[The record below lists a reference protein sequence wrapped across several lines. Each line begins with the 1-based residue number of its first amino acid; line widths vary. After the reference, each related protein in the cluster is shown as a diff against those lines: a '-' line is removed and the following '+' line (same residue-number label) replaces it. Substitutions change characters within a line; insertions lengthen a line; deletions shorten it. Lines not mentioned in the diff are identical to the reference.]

1 MATLPRLM
9 TADDLLQMPG
19 DGFLYELVQG
29 ELRSMSPASYRH
41 GKIIIN
47 ITLSL
52 GQHVRDQQLGD
63 VYAAETGFKLTAEPD
78 TVRAPDVAFV
88 RRERVE
94 AVGDREGYW
103 PGAPDLAI
111 EVISPNDLYTEIE
124 EKVIDFLNAG
134 TGMVLIVNPRKQTVT
149 VYRALSNISILTE
162 EDIIDGEQIVPGW
175 TFAVRNVFG

>member
-1 MATLPRLM
+1 MYMRAPRS
-9 TADDLLQMPG
+9 TCGRGRDA
-19 DGFLYELVQG
+19 
-29 ELRSMSPASYRH
+29 SASPASYHH
-41 GKIIIN
+41 GKIVVN

-63 VYAAETGFKLTAEPD
+63 IYAAETGFKLMSEPD
-78 TVRAPDVAFV
+78 TIRSPDVAFV

-103 PGAPDLAI
+103 PGPPDLAI

-124 EKVIDFLNAG
+124 EKVIDFLNAS

-162 EDIIDGEQIVPGW
+162 EDTIDGEAIVSGW
-175 TFAVRNVFG
+175 SFAVRNVFM